1 MVGPLA
7 SPAFRPHFLGPWAE
21 NQISF
26 FQTAL
31 LFPKG
36 ITQSPCPKTLEGD
49 RFGAKGLFRGLALI
63 PRVPGF
69 KPPTQKFLAK
79 AWVDPENLVLI

>member
-26 FQTAL
+26 FQIAL

-49 RFGAKGLFRGLALI
+49 RFGRNPPFSG
-63 PRVPGF
+63 PRPDPGGSGV
-69 KPPTQKFLAK
+69 KITCPKITCEELSGP
-79 AWVDPENLVLI
+79 